1 MQESFRENSI
11 CEFFDRFNPTL
22 RLEKR
27 KADDPPEIEPV
38 SDLRETSKISTR
50 HPLHMLN
57 DALNLCIWIS
67 LCLKSGSKETINDGL
82 NDWLSMTYHFVE
94 SFELDSFEK

>member
-22 RLEKR
+22 RLEER

-38 SDLRETSKISTR
+38 SDLRETSKISKR

-57 DALNLCIWIS
+57 DALNLCICIS